1 MTITNIA
8 PAHLKQ
14 SPLNVRKSKR
24 QHIEALADDIAAH
37 GIIHNLVAYK
47 NGKGYAVVAGGRRL
61 EAIRLLQRQGRLPDD
76 FAVPVSIR
84 PKKEAVELSLAE
96 NQSRDDMHPADAI
109 EAYGK
114 LAADGLASDD
124 IAARFGVSPA
134 HVNRILS
141 LANLHPDIRAA
152 LAKDDIGL
160 DAAKAYT
167 LTDDQERQLR
177 LFGEFGSSAHMVRKA
192 LTDDKIA
199 TDSALFDLVP
209 LADYIAAGGTIT
221 RDLFSGDDGG
231 FADNAD
237 LVWSIVQQRL
247 EAVREDWLT
256 DGWPEVEIVER
267 QPDNFYSL
275 NHIRPQG
282 LRDLT
287 EDEATL
293 VAELERKAEAISEAD
308 PEAETWNN
316 ADLRATD
323 DELRTIEQARRYYTD
338 EQKAEARVIV
348 FLGYNGALTVQPVC
362 LRKAKR
368 TKKAD
373 DATPERF
380 SRKLAEAMHRIKLLA
395 VRESVAS
402 NPDFAFDLMLAALI
416 EDRLAYGINS
426 PLALRTNA
434 APVQVDAELL
444 AGPTMIHV
452 EEAADK
458 ALAAIKREDLLD
470 QLASLTTDRKQQLF
484 ATLIATLIDPNST
497 LPTDIL
503 ARLDIDMVA
512 KWRPDAAFYGRMTK
526 AALLDL
532 LSEQC
537 GEAAAENC
545 RKLTKADLADEVT
558 QRLPNKGW
566 LPPFLHTPTC
576 AE

>member
-1 MTITNIA
+1 MTITTIA
-8 PAHLKQ
+8 PADLKL

-37 GIIHNLVAYK
+37 GLIHNLVAYK

-76 FAVPVSIR
+76 FAVPVSVR

-96 NQSRDDMHPADAI
+96 NQSREDMHPADAI

-114 LAADGLASDD
+114 LATDGLASDD

-141 LANLHPDIRAA
+141 LAKLHPDIRAA

-177 LFGEFGSSAHMVRKA
+177 LFNEFGNSAHIVRKA

-209 LADYIAAGGTIT
+209 LAEYIEAGGTIT
-221 RDLFSGDDGG
+221 CDLFSGDEGG
-231 FADNAD
+231 FADRAD
-237 LVWSIVQQRL
+237 LVWSLVQQRL
-247 EAVREDWLT
+247 ETVREDWLA
-256 DGWPEVEIVER
+256 DGWPEVEIVEH

-275 NHIRPQG
+275 NHIRPHG

-287 EDEATL
+287 EAEATL
-293 VAELERKAEAISEAD
+293 VAELERKAEAISETD
-308 PEAETWNN
+308 PEAATWNN
-316 ADLRATD
+316 ADLRDID
-323 DELRTIEQARRYYTD
+323 DELRHIEQVRRHYTD

-348 FLGYNGALTVQPVC
+348 FLGYNGALAVQPVC

-368 TKKAD
+368 SKKVD

-380 SRKLAEAMHRIKLLA
+380 SRKLTEAMHRIKLLA
-395 VRESVAS
+395 VREAVAS

-426 PLALRTNA
+426 PLALRTNVS
-434 APVQVDAELL
+434 PVQVDAELL
-444 AGPTMIHV
+444 AGATMIDV
-452 EEAADK
+452 EEAADN
-458 ALAAIKREDLLD
+458 AIADIEREHLLD
-470 QLASLTTDRKQQLF
+470 QLAVLDTGRKQQLF

-497 LPTDIL
+497 LPNDIL
-503 ARLDIDMVA
+503 SRLGIDMA
-512 KWRPDAAFYGRMTK
+512 TKWRPDAAFFGRMTK

-537 GEAAAENC
+537 GEAAAGNC
-545 RKLTKADLADEVT
+545 RKLAKAELADETT
-558 QRLPNKGW
+558 QRLSNKGW
-566 LPPFLHTPTC
+566 FPPFLPTPTC